1 MNRKQSLLGLCL
13 FAIVLVLASLLY
25 AHRVAAQR
33 PDAPMADQTMLSRA
47 TVPLGTIV
55 GGDITTDTTWTK
67 AGSPYTAT
75 SDVSIA
81 AGATLTVEPGVEVRF
96 AGFTGLWVQG
106 TLKATGTAAQP
117 ITFTSVLTTPAP
129 GAWRGLTVDTS
140 SASAQLDYVTIE
152 YGGDGRPGNVY
163 IYDSAVVTVTH
174 STIRNGS
181 QDGVY
186 AYSGGVAHISNS
198 RITGNA
204 GYALQYLDGSVDP
217 QLSNLTVTG
226 NGIDA
231 IVFGTGDLTGARV
244 WKNLGIPY
252 IMLGDQNIPGGATLT
267 VEPGVEVRFGNF
279 AGLWVRGT
287 LKAMGTAAQPIT
299 FTTVLTTPLPG
310 AWRGLTVDASS
321 ASAQLDYVTIEY
333 GGDGRPGNVYVYYGG
348 QASISHSKLT
358 YSSSAG
364 LYAGSGGTGV
374 SIEFSQIISNT
385 DYGVWNDNPEDVL
398 IAVNNW
404 WGSANGP
411 LVDGNCNP
419 GGTGSRVS
427 PGVVFSPYLSAPDA
441 APSPLTPRDV
451 FLLQASPMRWYVPAD
466 GNSPAWIS
474 ITLRTGAGQPAPN
487 RGVYVSTSLG
497 DVADSNLTTNAAG
510 QTFTYLTSEVTGTAI
525 IKVTSGTGLSG
536 CVADWAVPAYTQVSF
551 TAAEDSPLM
560 PNGEAPYMNDD
571 IEIEPQPLIQGVPS
585 TITLRLTNP
594 FSSPITVDGD
604 LGFLQFGIGQL
615 FGPVDSVSGWVIP
628 AHSEAVR
635 NVPWTPPLSG
645 HYCLEFRYSYTGGT
659 SFLIKADGKKGGTTR
674 KNGDFGQASNNSPS
688 DKSILDR
695 ARKAIGWIDRLFGGK
710 AKGLDIPRKGAQVIT
725 NWNLDTVETIG
736 VEMGGDPPRQDYTII
751 AEPNK
756 PTVPPLQ
763 PGSDVSPTLA
773 AAYNAFVGAQLDVN
787 AYGQA
792 ILISYDRSGGASEAG
807 EYDWVNQQTAAVLYY
822 EKQMGQALLQAA
834 DAVDGLHD
842 ALIAAGYGDIVQT
855 ADEVRAYQDRLRTQG
870 FTQDEIDAAHLLGL
884 SDADIEASRQAILA
898 ANPDEEAGSMW
909 DYHQNLAAA
918 YREWGNAFLNPPNFP
933 QQIPGN
939 SIARAT
945 ASGDNNL
952 AQFFQAV
959 YTFQV
964 GNPLSET
971 ATVELSVR
979 RVDIPNDWIV
989 STDWVSA
996 TLAAGQ
1002 QLTATVTIIPAS
1014 ASVQGT
1020 QPKIAVEGYIG
1031 DQLIGGV
1038 VLGVVVPK
1046 YVTFMPYRVYLPLV
1060 IRH

>member
-1 MNRKQSLLGLCL
+1 M
-13 FAIVLVLASLLY
+13 
-25 AHRVAAQR
+25 
-33 PDAPMADQTMLSRA
+33 
-47 TVPLGTIV
+47 
-55 GGDITTDTTWTK
+55 
-67 AGSPYTAT
+67 
-75 SDVSIA
+75 
-81 AGATLTVEPGVEVRF
+81 
-96 AGFTGLWVQG
+96 
-106 TLKATGTAAQP
+106 
-117 ITFTSVLTTPAP
+117 
-129 GAWRGLTVDTS
+129 
-140 SASAQLDYVTIE
+140 
-152 YGGDGRPGNVY
+152 Y
-163 IYDSAVVTVTH
+163 I
-174 STIRNGS
+174 
-181 QDGVY
+181 
-186 AYSGGVAHISNS
+186 
-198 RITGNA
+198 
-204 GYALQYLDGSVDP
+204 
-217 QLSNLTVTG
+217 
-226 NGIDA
+226 
-231 IVFGTGDLTGARV
+231 
-244 WKNLGIPY
+244 
-252 IMLGDQNIPGGATLT
+252 
-267 VEPGVEVRFGNF
+267 
-279 AGLWVRGT
+279 
-287 LKAMGTAAQPIT
+287 
-299 FTTVLTTPLPG
+299 
-310 AWRGLTVDASS
+310 
-321 ASAQLDYVTIEY
+321 
-333 GGDGRPGNVYVYYGG
+333 
-348 QASISHSKLT
+348 
-358 YSSSAG
+358 
-364 LYAGSGGTGV
+364 
-374 SIEFSQIISNT
+374 
-385 DYGVWNDNPEDVL
+385 
-398 IAVNNW
+398 
-404 WGSANGP
+404 
-411 LVDGNCNP
+411 
-419 GGTGSRVS
+419 
-427 PGVVFSPYLSAPDA
+427 
-441 APSPLTPRDV
+441 
-451 FLLQASPMRWYVPAD
+451 LLQASPLRWFVPAD

-487 RGVYVSTSLG
+487 RGVHVSTSLG
-497 DVADSNLTTNAAG
+497 DVAEPNLTTNAAG

-525 IKVTSGTGLSG
+525 ITVTSGTGLSG

-604 LGFLQFGIGQL
+604 LGYLQFGIGQL
-615 FGPVDSVSGWVIP
+615 FGPVNEVSGWVIP
-628 AHSEAVR
+628 AHSEAVLKCALDAAAFR
-635 NVPWTPPLSG
+635 PLLPGIPLFVHWGDEPLECNATAKGAALGKMGISG
-645 HYCLEFRYSYTGGT
+645 RP
-659 SFLIKADGKKGGTTR
+659 ATTR
-674 KNGDFGQASNNSPS
+674 PATKAFWIEPGRRSGGLIACSA
-688 DKSILDR
+688 
-695 ARKAIGWIDRLFGGK
+695 ARPKDWTSLAKAPRSSRIGTWIRY
-710 AKGLDIPRKGAQVIT
+710 
-725 NWNLDTVETIG
+725 ETIG
-736 VEMGGDPPRQDYTII
+736 TEMGSDPPRQDYTII
-751 AEPNK
+751 AQPNK

-773 AAYNAFVGAQLDVN
+773 AAYNAFVDAQLDVN

-884 SDADIEASRQAILA
+884 SDADIEASRQAIIA
-898 ANPDEEAGSMW
+898 ADPDEEAGSMW

-933 QQIPGN
+933 QQIPGSN
-939 SIARAT
+939 IARAT